1 MGKRRPLPPDVPPV
15 ADTALGATGSPAG
28 FGRVM
33 DAEGVKQAGHGEDVG
48 SVARIASHCR
58 LYCSLKSFWPASLGL
73 AERYCGTW
81 PCLCSEGSGGLPPR

>member
-48 SVARIASHCR
+48 SVARIASH
-58 LYCSLKSFWPASLGL
+58 
-73 AERYCGTW
+73 
-81 PCLCSEGSGGLPPR
+81 